1 MPVSLNCSQPNVVA
15 AKNVKDVNFKGAYQ
29 RTENGTPY
37 YKTNS
42 GIKAGGVVAG
52 TYALSAAIHASKG
65 SVKNAIPYLGIGLMS
80 IGCGAIVDKIRNKK
94 AAEKADMIKEVG
106 LKQAVLNDDS
116 IELTRTGR
124 GYYHSNDG
132 VKTGGLLGFATGV
145 ISAILGLSFSSEV
158 KEANKKIKEVARE
171 NKMNPQALKRKSNI
185 LAGCVTALVTGLG
198 GLIMGKITDH
208 LANNDARKNG

>member
-29 RTENGTPY
+29 RTENGTPN

-42 GIKAGGVVAG
+42 GIKAGGGVAG
-52 TYALSAAIHASKG
+52 LYALSAVLFSSKG
-65 SVKNAIPYLGIGLMS
+65 HVKDAIPYLGIGLMS

-94 AAEKADMIKEVG
+94 AAEKADMIREVG
-106 LKQAVLNDDS
+106 LKQAVLVDDS
-116 IELTRTGR
+116 IEFTRTGR
-124 GYYHSNDG
+124 GYYHSKDG
-132 VKTGGLLGFATGV
+132 VKKGGLLGLAVGGIGALSIYLFDKEATRKAFDSPKGKITGV
-145 ISAILGLSFSSEV
+145 VFSALIY
-158 KEANKKIKEVARE
+158 
-171 NKMNPQALKRKSNI
+171 
-185 LAGCVTALVTGLG
+185 GLG

>member
-52 TYALSAAIHASKG
+52 LYALSAVLFSSKG
-65 SVKNAIPYLGIGLMS
+65 HVKDAIPYLGIGLMS

-94 AAEKADMIKEVG
+94 AAEKADMIRKVG
-106 LKQAVLNDDS
+106 LKQAVLHDDS
-116 IELTRTGR
+116 IEFTRTGR
-124 GYYHSNDG
+124 GYYHSKDG
-132 VKTGGLLGFATGV
+132 VKTGGLLGLATGV
-145 ISAILGLSFSSEV
+145 IGAILSLSSSSEI
-158 KEANKKIKEVARE
+158 KKANKEIDKFACE

-185 LAGCVTALVTGLG
+185 LAVCVTALGTCLG